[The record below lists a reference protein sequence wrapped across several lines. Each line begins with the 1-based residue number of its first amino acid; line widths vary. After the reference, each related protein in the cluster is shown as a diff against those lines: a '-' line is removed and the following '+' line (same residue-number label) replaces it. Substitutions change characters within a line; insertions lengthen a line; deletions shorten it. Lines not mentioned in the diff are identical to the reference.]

1 MADGKRLHAA
11 GAVRLLQQPA
21 PGLALAIPLQLHWA
35 ECVWELPLLE
45 VLVHLAARHAWPAP
59 VQVPQLGLRCM
70 PVWAP
75 TCSCTGQNACG
86 CSEMLCSPPPAT
98 ILPGLFRC

>member
-1 MADGKRLHAA
+1 MADGKLSHVA

-21 PGLALAIPLQLHWA
+21 LGLALAIPLQLHWA

-59 VQVPQLGLRCM
+59 VQVPHISLCCM
-70 PVWAP
+70 PA
-75 TCSCTGQNACG
+75 
-86 CSEMLCSPPPAT
+86 
-98 ILPGLFRC
+98 